1 MQSAPRRRSY
11 PRAPTIR
18 CSSCC
23 TSCPPPAA
31 MLWSCSQS
39 PLCSQVPPST
49 CPDSAFH
56 TSHVLPFALSRQ
68 CLSQFPY
75 TACRALQAL
84 PAMAPRD
91 CFSQVQRCL
100 LSHWHLCP
108 VPCLLL
114 LSTPRWRVLPYSCA
128 PQLHA
133 YSWLNTHWFRQ
144 YDACTCNGV
153 IQLIHLLG
161 CPQELRHSNSV

>member
-1 MQSAPRRRSY
+1 MFIPGQPGIINWLLIKLTPKGVVFTFFYPHVCCMQSAPRRRSY

-39 PLCSQVPPST
+39 PLCSQVPPFT

-68 CLSQFPY
+68 CLSQFAY

-100 LSHWHLCP
+100 LLHWHLCP

-114 LSTPRWRVLPYSCA
+114 LSTP
-128 PQLHA
+128 H
-133 YSWLNTHWFRQ
+133 
-144 YDACTCNGV
+144 
-153 IQLIHLLG
+153 
-161 CPQELRHSNSV
+161 